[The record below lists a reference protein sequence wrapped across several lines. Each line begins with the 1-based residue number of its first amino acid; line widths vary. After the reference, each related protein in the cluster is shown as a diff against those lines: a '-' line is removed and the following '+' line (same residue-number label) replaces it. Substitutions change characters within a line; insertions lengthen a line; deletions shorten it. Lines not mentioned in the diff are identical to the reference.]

1 MRVFDGLGT
10 LTAAVLVA
18 LTLFYVQQL
27 HPLELPVSPRLRA
40 SSGYLAV
47 GAMLAISAWLLT
59 AALRGSFGSAGR
71 GYEANDAGRT
81 LLLRRIVG
89 YALLA
94 VGGASL
100 WLIRTA
106 LD

>member
-1 MRVFDGLGT
+1 MRFFDGLAT
-10 LTAAVLVA
+10 LAAAVLVA
-18 LTLFYVQQL
+18 LTLFYIQRL
-27 HPLELPVSPRLRA
+27 YTLELPSSPRLRA

-59 AALRGSFGSAGR
+59 AALRGSFGVTGR
-71 GYEANDAGRT
+71 GYEENDSGRL

-94 VGGASL
+94 VGGAGL

-106 LD
+106 LA